1 MFVFLASI
9 LPIREKNIYLEL
21 WWPVHS
27 GVLFIYLEEKQI
39 TDEKT
44 MLKILGDFKE
54 KGTYHKGLCN
64 LYTAFV
70 T

>member
-9 LPIREKNIYLEL
+9 LLMREKKIYMEL

-44 MLKILGDFKE
+44 MLKILGYFKE
-54 KGTYHKGLCN
+54 KSIYHKGLCN